1 MQRANAYMAL
11 AAELEMWSR
20 RPSSELF
27 ACVGLPA
34 TSRVVE
40 VQGEELQLELT
51 VSWTNEKRRAIRIAG
66 MAIGPSHWR
75 LERLDESVVV
85 DFPL

>member
-20 RPSSELF
+20 RPSPDLL

-40 VQGEELQLELT
+40 VQGEELLLELT
-51 VSWTNEKRRAIRIAG
+51 VSWANEKRRAIRIAG
-66 MAIGPSHWR
+66 MATGPSHWR
-75 LERLDESVVV
+75 LERLDENVVV
-85 DFPL
+85 DLPV

>member
-20 RPSSELF
+20 RPSSDLL

-40 VQGEELQLELT
+40 VQGEALQLELT
-51 VSWTNEKRRAIRIAG
+51 VSWTNEKRLPGESRTAFVGRILKV
-66 MAIGPSHWR
+66 R
-75 LERLDESVVV
+75 V
-85 DFPL
+85 

>member
-1 MQRANAYMAL
+1 MRRANAYIAL

-20 RPSSELF
+20 RPSSDLR

-51 VSWTNEKRRAIRIAG
+51 VSWTDKKRRAIRIAG
-66 MAIGPSHWR
+66 MATGPSHWR

-85 DFPL
+85 ELPS